1 MDMIK
6 ITINGV
12 ECVGEKGSTILDL
25 ARAGGV
31 EIPTLCHHE
40 SVKWAIWS
48 ALRDSNPGPTD

>member
-40 SVKWAIWS
+40 SVKRYA
-48 ALRDSNPGPTD
+48 R